1 VEEMRK
7 RGKMNLLLL
16 RKLEIFLRN
25 VKLKLRSKL

>member
-7 RGKMNLLLL
+7 RGEMNLLLL